1 MIKKATLIK
10 YTLITVLLLTLS
22 GSLSAADPHIREQ
35 ELLVKL
41 KSSKL
46 SESEKIILWYN
57 LASVYV
63 GYKNNEARK
72 YASKL
77 LEYENDLSRQ
87 YGVMI
92 MAGITINEAQYDSSE
107 VFLNEAKETFHLKF
121 SDDFNMGST
130 IYNRLGHLKTVK
142 STPDAAIKNYLE
154 ALKYC
159 EKIKDYAQ
167 MCAVCTNIAYLYG
180 QVGADDNVKL
190 KYSYK
195 ALQYAEKSND
205 PWALEQA
212 YSTLGNTLQEADS
225 IQKALIY
232 QIKGLELSR
241 EMKSEQKECFA
252 ALNIGC
258 TYISLEKWT
267 DAEKYF
273 LYALKLAVKNNYKR
287 PETYILSCLSDVY
300 RGLKKYDLS
309 EKYLKEAFEK
319 KDALTEPEQ
328 LEINI
333 AALKLSVA
341 KGDIAEFEKQF
352 DVFLEQ
358 QEKIHNTS
366 SHEKMAELELKYET
380 EKKETRIESLVKEK
394 KYYLWIS
401 GFGVMVLVLTLVTL
415 FYRNRLVKNQKLL
428 AEKQVEKLSQ
438 EKRLIATQSVLEGET
453 AERSRLARDL
463 HDGLGG
469 MLSVVRLNLKDIKV
483 GGFIENE
490 DVNRYDRALGLLDES
505 IKELRRVAH
514 HMMPESLLRYGI
526 KASLNDFCNDIPNM
540 RFHYF
545 GNDKR
550 LDSNLEILIYRSAH
564 ELVNN
569 ALKHSEAS
577 HINLQVVQESDRISI
592 TVQDDGKGF
601 NPDNIKSGMG
611 LENIRKRVESFD
623 GKMSIYSSPENGT
636 EINIEFQIKVSN
648 DKG

>member
-1 MIKKATLIK
+1 MIQKATLIK

-195 ALQYAEKSND
+195 ALQYAEKSKD
-205 PWALEQA
+205 SWALEQA

-380 EKKETRIESLVKEK
+380 EKKETRIKSLEKEK